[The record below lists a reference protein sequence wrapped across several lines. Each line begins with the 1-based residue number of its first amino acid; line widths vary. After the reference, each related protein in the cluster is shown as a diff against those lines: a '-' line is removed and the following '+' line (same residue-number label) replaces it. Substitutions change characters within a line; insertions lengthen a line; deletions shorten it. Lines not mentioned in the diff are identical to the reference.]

1 MDDPKLGGAGEF
13 VARQYAHLVARGLDD
28 ASARLRLREV
38 MGDAATAALDGSPS
52 AALAGDDHGSTSR
65 RVLERVRQLG
75 GDSARAQAVLI
86 QARDQARLLALDWWR
101 PVRSFL
107 LYVLFLVALAAVI
120 ATIYLLLV
128 LPAFSQLGQ
137 TIGSGDDAGLGVSS
151 GLRVLAPVLLMA
163 AWLASLTARWR
174 RDYRRMARFEPLA
187 GATSRPG
194 TDAMQVLRC
203 VEFAMAIQA
212 SGVAESAVLP
222 AALDVAGWPSGQPL
236 VAFGEA
242 LGERLTQAGR
252 LGTLDA
258 ELDWQRRVQWSA
270 AQARL
275 DLSRD
280 RLMLAARVLFYI
292 LIGSMVTVLYLPIFS
307 VASMIGVH

>member
-1 MDDPKLGGAGEF
+1 MDDPKLDGAGEF
-13 VARQYAHLVARGLDD
+13 VARQYAHLVAHGLDD
-28 ASARLRLREV
+28 ASARQRLREV
-38 MGDAATAALDGSPS
+38 LGEAATGALDGSPS
-52 AALAGDDHGSTSR
+52 ASSLRGDRDGTSR
-65 RVLERVRQLG
+65 RVLDRVRQLG
-75 GDSARAQAVLI
+75 GDTARAQAVLI
-86 QARDQARLLALDWWR
+86 QAGDQARLLALGWWR

-128 LPAFSQLGQ
+128 LPAFSQLDQ
-137 TIGSGDDAGLGVSS
+137 TIGAGEGGFGARSVP
-151 GLRVLAPVLLMA
+151 RALAPVLLMVA
-163 AWLASLTARWR
+163 GLAWLAARWR

-187 GATSRPG
+187 GATSKPG
-194 TDAMQVLRC
+194 TDTMQVLRC
-203 VEFAMAIQA
+203 VEVAAAIQA
-212 SGVAESAVLP
+212 SGVADAAVLP
-222 AALDVAGWPSGQPL
+222 TTLDVAGWPSGQPL

-242 LGERLTQAGR
+242 IGERLAQAER
-252 LGTLDA
+252 LGTLAA

-292 LIGSMVTVLYLPIFS
+292 LIGSMVTMLYLPIFS

>member
-1 MDDPKLGGAGEF
+1 
-13 VARQYAHLVARGLDD
+13 V
-28 ASARLRLREV
+28 
-38 MGDAATAALDGSPS
+38 ALDGSPS
-52 AALAGDDHGSTSR
+52 ASLSVGDYGGASR
-65 RVLERVRQLG
+65 RLLDRVRQLG
-75 GDSARAQAVLI
+75 GDTARAQAALI
-86 QARDQARLLALDWWR
+86 QAGDQARLLALDWWR
-101 PVRSFL
+101 PIRSFL

-137 TIGSGDDAGLGVSS
+137 TIGAGAGLGARSV
-151 GLRVLAPVLLMA
+151 LRVLAPVVLMA
-163 AWLASLTARWR
+163 TGLASLAARWR

-187 GATSRPG
+187 SAQSNPGADPL
-194 TDAMQVLRC
+194 QVLRC
-203 VEFAMAIQA
+203 VEFATAILA

-236 VAFGEA
+236 VAFGET
-242 LGERLTQAGR
+242 LGERLAQAER
-252 LGTLDA
+252 LGTLAA
-258 ELDWQRRVQWSA
+258 ELDWQQRVRWSA
-270 AQARL
+270 VQARL